1 MSDAIKIAS
10 QASKL
15 IEGLLTDMF
24 AARADDNRVC
34 LGSVWSGPQHIQIQL
49 VATSNADAL
58 LDDDSSDDEYAETG
72 EPDQPKSGLWL
83 HWQSYRADYIGASNA
98 PYGTDAAEVLA
109 LGAIRSIYWLAL
121 GQGETPL
128 ATEIGDWWKECAS
141 LHGLG
146 EVIR

>member
-1 MSDAIKIAS
+1 MSDAIKIAR
-10 QASKL
+10 QAPKL
-15 IEGLLTDMF
+15 IEGLLADMF
-24 AARADDNRVC
+24 AAQANDNRVC

-49 VATSNADAL
+49 VATSSPDAL
-58 LDDDSSDDEYAETG
+58 LDDDSSDDEDTETG

-98 PYGTDAAEVLA
+98 TYGTDAAEVLA

-128 ATEIGDWWKECAS
+128 ATEIGDWWKECAP

-146 EVIR
+146 EVIL

>member
-10 QASKL
+10 QAPKL
-15 IEGLLTDMF
+15 IEGMLADMF

-34 LGSVWSGPQHIQIQL
+34 MGSVQSGPQHIQIQL
-49 VATSNADAL
+49 VVTSRPDAL
-58 LDDDSSDDEYAETG
+58 LDDDSGDEADSAEPTN
-72 EPDQPKSGLWL
+72 PKSGLYMHWL
-83 HWQSYRADYIGASNA
+83 TYRAQYLVIGLSG
-98 PYGTDAAEVLA
+98 YRDELLA

-121 GQGETPL
+121 GQGDAVL
-128 ATEIGDWWKECAS
+128 AAEIGNWWEECAP